1 MNALVIR
8 NLVAA
13 FAAFACSGLCL
24 AYVLTDQR
32 RKAKKSVYLVTAMLL
47 IIAGSIYILAALVQ
61 YGTYQIP
68 AIVVYFI
75 RSGWA
80 TVSILILLTGVV
92 AANVL
97 ADWRRMGSNV
107 K

>member
-13 FAAFACSGLCL
+13 IAAFACSGLCL

-47 IIAGSIYILAALVQ
+47 IIAGSIYLVAAI
-61 YGTYQIP
+61 YQDGSYPIP
-68 AIVVYFI
+68 SAIVYAI

-80 TVSILILLTGVV
+80 TVSILILLTGVI
-92 AANVL
+92 AANIL
-97 ADWRRMGSNV
+97 ADWRRMGNNV